1 MAPGPRLYVLD
12 VGSIG
17 VKNGAAVPAGRGRD
31 MYRVPV
37 AAYVITH
44 PAGNVLY
51 DTGMDVGTID
61 NPAAVWGSLLDRLVP
76 YMREEDHILRRLQ
89 SIGLSPR
96 DISYVFLSHLHCDHA
111 GGIRL
116 FPDAEFVLQ
125 RTELETPIPEEMS
138 LFYPEPY
145 RDARYDGTLAEC
157 VRSVRLVEGDLDL
170 FGDGRVIAV
179 FTPGHSPGHQSL
191 VVRLDST
198 GDVLIAG
205 DACING
211 ELVDGAPMV
220 AGTWRRDVCHGSRAR
235 IKALQEQ
242 CALSICGHDPDLWC
256 TLRHAPEYYD

>member
-145 RDARYDGTLAEC
+145 RDARYDG
-157 VRSVRLVEGDLDL
+157 
-170 FGDGRVIAV
+170 
-179 FTPGHSPGHQSL
+179 
-191 VVRLDST
+191 
-198 GDVLIAG
+198 
-205 DACING
+205 
-211 ELVDGAPMV
+211 
-220 AGTWRRDVCHGSRAR
+220 
-235 IKALQEQ
+235 
-242 CALSICGHDPDLWC
+242 
-256 TLRHAPEYYD
+256 